1 MIVLDTN
8 VMSELSKPKPD
19 EAVLAWTDSVHGPA
33 VATTAVNVAELFYGV
48 SKLPDG
54 RRKAA
59 LGQAVTQLIDIDLAG
74 RALPFDYEAARHYA
88 AIVTR
93 RKAAGRPISV
103 SDAQIAAI
111 CHSVDATLA
120 TRNTKDF
127 DGTGIDLINPFD
139 YTDN

>member
-19 EAVLAWTDSVHGPA
+19 DALLAWTDSVHGPA
-33 VATTAVNVAELFYGV
+33 VATTAINVAEMLYGI
-48 SKLPDG
+48 SRLPDG
-54 RRKAA
+54 RRKVA
-59 LGQAVTQLIDIDLAG
+59 LGEAVTQLIEVDLAG

-93 RKAAGRPISV
+93 REAAGRPISV
-103 SDAQIAAI
+103 NDAQIAAI

-120 TRNTKDF
+120 TRNTTDF
-127 DGTGIDLINPFD
+127 DGTGIHVINPFD
-139 YTDN
+139 YTDD

>member
-8 VMSELSKPKPD
+8 VLSELSRPKPD

-33 VATTAVNVAELFYGV
+33 VATTAVTVAEMLYGI

-54 RRKAA
+54 RRKVA
-59 LGQAVTQLIDIDLAG
+59 LGEAVTQLIDIDLAG
-74 RALPFDYEAARHYA
+74 RALPFDYDAARRYP
-88 AIVTR
+88 AIVAR
-93 RKAAGRPISV
+93 REAAGRPISV

-127 DGTGIDLINPFD
+127 DGTGINL
-139 YTDN
+139 